1 MTEIK
6 KKKKSV
12 GLQRNQSIVPSD
24 PLQQYMQK
32 VSRYPMLTE
41 EEEKDLV
48 EKMQKFKDVDAAKTL
63 VTSHLRLVVK
73 IAMEYRNAYQN
84 VLDLIQEGNVGL
96 LKAVKNYDPEKGARV
111 AYYASWWIRSY
122 ILKYILDNFRL
133 IKIGTTQV
141 QRKLFF
147 NLMKEK
153 EGLEKQG
160 FAADSKIL
168 AERLDV
174 TEAEINDM
182 SQRLAHSELSV
193 DVPIGGDGDGPLHID
208 LLRDGSKPVDEAL
221 SDHEIKDALLDKLE
235 VFSKTLNTREFKIF
249 QERLVAD
256 MPKTLQE
263 IADEY
268 GITRERVR
276 QIEERIKEK
285 LKGYMQEGVENS
297 FEDPGSSPA

>member
-1 MTEIK
+1 MESK
-6 KKKKSV
+6 KKKTVS
-12 GLQRNQSIVPSD
+12 LQRNQSLVPSD
-24 PLQQYMQK
+24 PLQQYLQK
-32 VSRYPMLTE
+32 VSQYPLLTE
-41 EEEKDLV
+41 EEEKHLV
-48 EKMQKFKDVDAAKTL
+48 EKMQKFKDVDAAKKL

-147 NLMKEK
+147 NLMKER
-153 EGLEKQG
+153 EGLEKKG
-160 FAADSKIL
+160 FIPDAKML

-174 TEAEINDM
+174 SEDEINDM
-182 SQRLAHSELSV
+182 SQRLANSELSI
-193 DVPIGGDGDGPLHID
+193 DTPIGGESDAPLHVD
-208 LLRDGSKPVDEAL
+208 LLKDSSKPVDETL
-221 SDHEIKDALLDKLE
+221 SDNEIKDALLEKLE
-235 VFSKTLNTREFKIF
+235 LFSKTLNTRELKIF

-256 MPKTLQE
+256 MPKTLQD

-268 GITRERVR
+268 GITRERAR

-285 LKGYMQEGVENS
+285 LKEYIEENS
-297 FEDPGSSPA
+297 EQK